1 MVGLHREGISDEEMQ
16 QEEAFVE
23 STLQWI
29 PAQVSVKQNSV
40 PVLAKPVAIP
50 QIDIKITFPSP
61 NTTWEQE
68 VPVILIRI

>member
-1 MVGLHREGISDEEMQ
+1 MDELHLLLPPCTPMVGLHREGISDEEMQ

-40 PVLAKPVAIP
+40 PVLAVRLLLNPLG
-50 QIDIKITFPSP
+50 QDHSQTD
-61 NTTWEQE
+61 N
-68 VPVILIRI
+68 R